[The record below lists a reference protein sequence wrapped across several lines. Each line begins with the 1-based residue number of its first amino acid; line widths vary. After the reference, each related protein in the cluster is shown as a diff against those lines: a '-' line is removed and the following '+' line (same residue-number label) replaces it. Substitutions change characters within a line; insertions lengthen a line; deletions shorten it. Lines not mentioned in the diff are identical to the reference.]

1 MMFIVGIIVALS
13 IFYVLLRLEEI
24 VNDVERIR

>member
-13 IFYVLLRLEEI
+13 VFYVLLRLEEI
-24 VNDVERIR
+24 LNDVERIR